1 MEQKDTARS
10 REATPDL
17 RRAAHDWRRT
27 QKDMI
32 GADGH
37 QAKKASEEH
46 RRASRKLAA
55 VVDYDMRVGGL
66 EP

>member
-1 MEQKDTARS
+1 MEQKDTARG
-10 REATPDL
+10 REAPPDL

-32 GADGH
+32 GADG
-37 QAKKASEEH
+37 ASSKKASEEH

-55 VVDYDMRVGGL
+55 VVDYDMRTGGS